1 MNIAPSLSSAR
12 MPWTG
17 AALGGFDPCALTSK
31 GKERRRYGAASMR
44 LGTEGFLELCLGTLG
59 IFGPGAGYGTSV
71 LGVTVWVPEDLQERA
86 KELIVAYLDGV

>member
-1 MNIAPSLSSAR
+1 MKKKDGAEKAGTNPGDMKWVRVHTLPSRVYA
-12 MPWTG
+12 
-17 AALGGFDPCALTSK
+17 DQVK
-31 GKERRRYGAASMR
+31 DI
-44 LGTEGFLELCLGTLG
+44 LGTEGIPVVIKGDDVG